1 MSKGKFYVTTPIYY
15 VNARPHI
22 GHAYTTMAA
31 DIVARHRRL
40 MGEEVFFLTGTDEHG
55 QNIQRIAEEHGVP
68 EKQYCDMIVE
78 EFKRL
83 WKRLNISNDYFVRT
97 TDERHIHAAQ
107 KFFEAVYE
115 SGDIYKGHYEG
126 WYCARCE
133 RFYLEKEL
141 QDGRCP
147 IHDMPVERV
156 KEENYFFALSKYRD
170 RLLRYIEENPD
181 FIQPESRRNEVLS
194 VLREGL
200 EDISIS
206 RSTVR
211 WGIPLPIDPSQTM
224 YVWMDALCNYISA
237 IGYGDDPKSFHK
249 FWPADLHLIG
259 KEIIRFHV
267 IIWPALLMSAGL
279 PLPRRIFAH
288 GWLTKEGKKLSKSTG
303 NVIDVDEL
311 VDRFGVDPVRYF
323 FMREFSFGKDGDY
336 TDRAFVN
343 RYNADLANDLGNLVN
358 RTVNLARRYFQ
369 AVPQKGQPGEY
380 DEEIAGMALEA
391 HRRSSELIDDLAFD
405 EALEAIWEF
414 IRRLNKYIQQ
424 TEAWRLAQDESSKG
438 RAGTIIYNCLE
449 GLRFISVMIYPF
461 MPDSSLK
468 IREQI
473 GLGKE
478 MDEDYSS
485 LDSWGRLTPGIPL
498 GTPEPI
504 FPRIKAEKP
513 KGKAKPQA
521 KKKEELITIDD
532 FRKLDLRVAEVLE
545 AERVEGTD
553 KLLRL
558 VVNIGHEKRQVVA
571 GIAEYYSPEELI
583 GRRVIL
589 VVNLEPATIRGIES
603 RGMILAAVGKKG
615 CAIAT
620 VEGDIPTGTRVR

>member
-1 MSKGKFYVTTPIYY
+1 MNKGKFYVTTPIYY

-31 DIVARHRRL
+31 DIIARHHRL
-40 MGEEVFFLTGTDEHG
+40 KGDDVFFLTGTDEHG
-55 QNIQRIAEEHGVP
+55 QNIQRIAEEHGMP
-68 EKQYCDMIVE
+68 EKQYCDMIAE

-83 WKRLNISNDYFVRT
+83 WKKLNISNDYFVRT
-97 TDERHIHAAQ
+97 TDERHIKAAQ
-107 KFFEAVYE
+107 KFFETVYK

-126 WYCARCE
+126 WYCSRCE

-141 QDGRCP
+141 REGKCP
-147 IHDMPVERV
+147 IHDMPVEKV
-156 KEENYFFALSKYRD
+156 KEENYFFALSKYRE
-170 RLLRYIEENPD
+170 RLLRHIEENPD
-181 FIQPESRRNEVLS
+181 FIQPESRRNEILS
-194 VLREGL
+194 LLREGL

-211 WGIPLPIDPSQTM
+211 WGIPLPMDPSQTM

-237 IGYGDDPKSFHK
+237 IGYGDDPETFRRY
-249 FWPADLHLIG
+249 WPADLHLIG

-279 PLPRRIFAH
+279 PLPKRIFAH

-303 NVIDVDEL
+303 NVIDVDDL

-336 TDRAFVN
+336 TDEAFIN

-358 RTVNLARRYFQ
+358 RTVNLARRFFQ
-369 AVPQKGQPGEY
+369 SVPHNDHPGEY
-380 DEEIAGMALEA
+380 DDEIIGMAIET
-391 HRRSSELIDDLAFD
+391 HRLSSKQLDDLAFD
-405 EALEAIWEF
+405 EALETIWSF
-414 IRRLNKYIQQ
+414 VRRLNKYVQQ
-424 TEAWRLAQDESSKG
+424 TEAWRLAQDESTKG

-449 GLRFISVMIYPF
+449 GLRFVSVMIYPF
-461 MPDSSLK
+461 MPESALK

-473 GLGKE
+473 GLKGME
-478 MDEDYSS
+478 EDYSS
-485 LDSWGRLTPGIPL
+485 LQSWGTLKPGTPL
-498 GTPEPI
+498 GKPEPI
-504 FPRIKAEKP
+504 FPRIKVKKAV
-513 KGKAKPQA
+513 KAKEQPKA
-521 KKKEELITIDD
+521 RKEELITIDD

-558 VVNIGHEKRQVVA
+558 IVNIGHEKRQVVA
-571 GIAEYYSPEELI
+571 GIAEHYSPQELVGMKI
-583 GRRVIL
+583 IM
-589 VVNLEPATIRGIES
+589 VVNLQPATIRGIES
-603 RGMILAAVGKKG
+603 RGMILAAVGKSG
-615 CAIAT
+615 CAVAT
-620 VEGDIPTGTRVR
+620 LDRDVPTGTRVR